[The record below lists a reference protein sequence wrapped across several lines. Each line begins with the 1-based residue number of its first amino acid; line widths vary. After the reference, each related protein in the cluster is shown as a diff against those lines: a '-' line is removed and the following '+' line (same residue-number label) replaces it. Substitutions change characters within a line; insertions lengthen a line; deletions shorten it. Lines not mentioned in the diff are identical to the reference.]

1 MSNYNDIVES
11 CRYLL
16 NNCPEAEP
24 HLSYLDSRVNKEM
37 QEKFGFGYFPPVNS
51 LSLLTSLIGD
61 SRLKDAELV
70 YSKNMQDSVSARSL
84 TVSYFEQHPL
94 IMPYRDVYGNVIG
107 LVGRTLLNDEQRAE
121 AKVIKYKNTIFTKG
135 NHLFGL
141 YEAKDSILQK
151 NMVYIVEGQFDVIKA
166 FERGVT
172 NIVALGNSSM
182 TPFQLSLI
190 CRYSNNILLLLDND
204 DAGEKGRKRII
215 DKFGDLACI
224 NNVYLPKGYKDIDE
238 YFSQNDGD
246 SLEFVSRN
254 VKYY

>member
-1 MSNYNDIVES
+1 MNNYDDIIES

-16 NNCPEAEP
+16 NNSPEADS
-24 HLSYLDSRVNKEM
+24 HLDYLNSRVK
-37 QEKFGFGYFPPVNS
+37 QGVQDKFGFGYFPPVNN
-51 LSLLTSLIGD
+51 LSLLNSLIGEN
-61 SRLKDAELV
+61 RLKEEGLV
-70 YSKNMQDSVSARSL
+70 YNKDLQDSVSARSL
-84 TVSYFEQHPL
+84 TVSYFENHPL
-94 IMPYRDVYGNVIG
+94 IMPYRDVYGKIIG
-107 LVGRTLLNDEQRAE
+107 IVGRTLLNDDQRAE
-121 AKVIKYKNTIFTKG
+121 AKLIKYKNTIFPKG

-141 YEAKDSILQK
+141 YEAKNSILQK
-151 NMVYIVEGQFDVIKA
+151 NVVYIVEGQFDVIKA

-204 DAGEKGRKRII
+204 EAGEKGRKRII
-215 DKFGDLACI
+215 DKFGELACI

-246 SLEFVSRN
+246 SLEFVTRN